1 MNSIFKFKTIRGKM
15 IFGFSF
21 IIVLVIGLAIY
32 NYVVINKIN
41 EHIQVVVDEELQ
53 LLIADEQLVTS
64 MASSIST
71 ARGYILY
78 GTKDYQEA
86 FDKSTEVAEKYER
99 NVLEN
104 ISKETKEFEYLSK
117 RTIKWRKS
125 IEEDVFEVYDAG
137 NTELAKANLAK
148 TEAYVDDLMRGYQ
161 ALSDN
166 RKDNINDTGQKII
179 QEGKTAIFVLILV
192 SIFAVVLSL
201 IIALVTA
208 NIIANPIKK
217 LMVRMKLIATGDLSQ
232 KQLEVTSNGQ
242 IGQLVGATNEM
253 SENTRGLL
261 YKIKTV
267 AEAVSSHSQ
276 ALTDAANEVKFG
288 NEQVAATMEQ
298 LASGTETQS
307 NSINKIASIMNSFT
321 TKVEEAN
328 ANGEHVEAYSNDV
341 LKMTNKGSELMYA
354 STEQMARIDRI
365 VHDAV
370 EKVKNLDN
378 HSQEISGLVSVIKDI
393 ADQTNLLALNAA
405 IEAARAGG
413 HGKGF
418 AVVAAEVRKL
428 AEQVSASVT
437 NITGIVSNI
446 QSESSIVVASLK
458 DGYREVEQ
466 GTNQI
471 KDTGETFIKIAASI
485 TEVVDNIKTVS
496 GNLADISEDSQAMN
510 VSIDEIAG
518 VSEQSAAG
526 IEQTAASA
534 EEASGSMEEVAHS
547 SEQLAKLAEE
557 LNREIRQFKL

>member
-86 FDKSTEVAEKYER
+86 FDESTEVAEKYER

-321 TKVEEAN
+321 TKVEEVN

>member
-86 FDKSTEVAEKYER
+86 FDESTEVAEKYER